1 MAKIPAHVDR
11 DFRRFYLL
19 GAHHRHAR
27 TGRMFSELLAAR
39 SDAGENTED
48 QYVWQHKNG

>member
-1 MAKIPAHVDR
+1 MAKVPGHVDR
-11 DFRRFYLL
+11 EFRRFYLL
-19 GAHHRHAR
+19 GAHPRHTR
-27 TGRMFSELLAAR
+27 VNRMPSELLTPR